1 MSRQSDIVE
10 LLSVSGFVSTA
21 GLASAFGVTPSTI
34 RRDLHSLENLQLVE
48 RTHGGAI
55 PVRQADAPFHL
66 KGELHRPEKM
76 AIGRAMAH
84 RILDGQVVLLDSGT
98 TTLEVARNLTS
109 QRLTVVTN
117 DLRIAM
123 TISELRNAHL
133 VFIGGELVHHDTS
146 MWGPTAV
153 SQLERLRVN
162 VAVMGADT
170 VMEDGL
176 YSTTSYELEIKR
188 TMRQIAGEAFFVAD
202 SSKFGREAL
211 FQTLRLDE
219 FTAGITDDHLDPI
232 RAASFPVTL
241 IRASV

>member
-1 MSRQSDIVE
+1 MSRNTEIVE
-10 LLSVSGFVSTA
+10 LLSKHGFMSTRA
-21 GLASAFGVTPSTI
+21 LAEALSVTGSTI
-34 RRDLHSLENLQLVE
+34 RRDLQHLESLELVE
-48 RTHGGAI
+48 RTHGGAV
-55 PVRQADAPFHL
+55 PVRQAATPFHL
-66 KGELHRPEKM
+66 KAEVQRAEKE
-76 AIGRAMAH
+76 AIGKAMAH

-98 TTLEVARNLTS
+98 TTLEVAKHLTS

-123 TISELRNAHL
+123 VIAERRNAHL

-162 VAVMGADT
+162 VAVLGTDT

-176 YSTTSYELEIKR
+176 YSTTSYEIEIKR
-188 TMRQIAGEAFFVAD
+188 TMRAIAGEAFFVAD

-211 FQTLRLDE
+211 FKTFELDQ
-219 FTAGITDDHLDPI
+219 FTAGITDERLDPI

-241 IRASV
+241 IRAGS